1 MKNSYSPHD
10 LVDFLKKLGY
20 SAEFDSDYH
29 GAGVVVTSAEQS
41 SWKWHILFET
51 TDEFEEVGKI
61 LLIGRR
67 LIWNNIYCWER
78 SNYPYEKICTR
89 FSEENE
95 LGIVKFHGGYSS
107 DDWSVQLQY
116 SIDFTGGVNQ
126 EWLRHQVKS
135 WEQALSS
142 FGRIV
147 DFYEEPD
154 WEELAAEVDRGA

>member
-1 MKNSYSPHD
+1 
-10 LVDFLKKLGY
+10 
-20 SAEFDSDYH
+20 
-29 GAGVVVTSAEQS
+29 
-41 SWKWHILFET
+41 
-51 TDEFEEVGKI
+51 
-61 LLIGRR
+61 
-67 LIWNNIYCWER
+67 
-78 SNYPYEKICTR
+78 
-89 FSEENE
+89 
-95 LGIVKFHGGYSS
+95 
-107 DDWSVQLQY
+107 VQLQY